1 MYGTGAGSEKKQAE
15 EAFVM
20 ERLRRYEDAA
30 SRDMPTGDMLMEAG
44 AAPGPGMRDALR
56 LARRYALSGMDAREA
71 ARLAA
76 KEEQGNG

>member
-1 MYGTGAGSEKKQAE
+1 MYGTGAESEKKQAE

-44 AAPGPGMRDALR
+44 AAPGPGMKAM
-56 LARRYALSGMDAREA
+56 LARARAHALSGMDAREA
-71 ARLAA
+71 ARLALR
-76 KEEQGNG
+76 EERGNG